1 MAINN
6 YTLAELKKGIR
17 MLKRDNADVLLTNYT
32 TKTQA
37 FKKLTDMGFNFDLL
51 TSKAPTKKQEKY
63 NTKVLKSQQKKIIGP
78 VPMIKRRKE
87 KDPEFEAMKA
97 VKKQE
102 REAKKQ
108 AREAKK
114 QTMYNK
120 KVLKSQ
126 QKKIIGPVPM
136 VKRLND
142 NELLE
147 KINKQLR
154 RPDITTKQV
163 ASLKKRQIKLEEKA
177 LARQE
182 KNKTKLAKEGKNIA
196 SRALDRLGSYGFNTA
211 LNPAAGSY
219 AKFKAEG
226 R

>member
-1 MAINN
+1 MSINN

-51 TSKAPTKKQEKY
+51 TAKAPTKKQEKY
-63 NTKVLKSQQKKIIGP
+63 NTKVLKSQQKKFIGP
-78 VPMIKRRKE
+78 VPMVKRRKE

-108 AREAKK
+108 AKIDKPE
-114 QTMYNK
+114 K
-120 KVLKSQ
+120 KVLDYNF
-126 QKKIIGPVPM
+126 IGPLNKPM
-136 VKRLND
+136 GQRRAKATGPRISKTLQRQAVANAKQ
-142 NELLE
+142 LE
-147 KINKQLR
+147 K
-154 RPDITTKQV
+154 T
-163 ASLKKRQIKLEEKA
+163 
-177 LARQE
+177 LARQQRE
-182 KNKTKLAKEGKNIA
+182 NKKLSKEGKNIA
-196 SRALDRLGSYGFNTA
+196 SRALDRLGAYGYTTA
-211 LNPAAGSY
+211 LNPAGGSY